1 MEDAFIVAAKRTA
14 IGRKGKSLSLAR
26 PEELLAEVLQAV
38 VKDVKLDP
46 NLIDDVLVGCVY
58 QVGEQGCC
66 VARNATVAGGF
77 PADTPASTLNRQCGS
92 ALSAFNFCATTIRA
106 GEADVMIAGGIE
118 LMSKYPIMSD
128 FWGLNKGLPFGQKFI
143 DACGGK
149 VVNQG
154 EAAELIAKK
163 WGITREQMDEFG
175 YHSHLKAAK
184 AQAAGKFK
192 AEIAPVEVTLP
203 EGGKKIFDTDE
214 GIRPDTTLEKLA
226 ALKPALGTSMITAG
240 NSSQISDGAS
250 AVLLMSGKKCKE
262 LGIKPRARFVASSV
276 VGDDPVMMLTGPIAV
291 TRKILKK
298 TGMKITD
305 FDVIEINEAF
315 ASVPLAWA
323 IEHQPDPKVVNINGG
338 AIALGHPVG
347 NTGTRLVATALC
359 ELEKKQGQRA
369 LITLCTGGGM
379 APATI
384 IERV

>member
-1 MEDAFIVAAKRTA
+1 
-14 IGRKGKSLSLAR
+14 
-26 PEELLAEVLQAV
+26 
-38 VKDVKLDP
+38 
-46 NLIDDVLVGCVY
+46 
-58 QVGEQGCC
+58 
-66 VARNATVAGGF
+66 
-77 PADTPASTLNRQCGS
+77 
-92 ALSAFNFCATTIRA
+92 
-106 GEADVMIAGGIE
+106 
-118 LMSKYPIMSD
+118 
-128 FWGLNKGLPFGQKFI
+128 
-143 DACGGK
+143 
-149 VVNQG
+149 
-154 EAAELIAKK
+154 
-163 WGITREQMDEFG
+163 
-175 YHSHLKAAK
+175 
-184 AQAAGKFK
+184 
-192 AEIAPVEVTLP
+192 VEVTLP

-262 LGIKPRARFVASSV
+262 LGIKPRARFVASAV
-276 VGDDPVMMLTGPIAV
+276 VGDDPVMMLTGPIAA

-323 IEHQPDPKVVNINGG
+323 IEHEPDPKVVNINGG

-347 NTGTRLVATALC
+347 NTGTRLVATALH
-359 ELEKKQGQRA
+359 ELEKKQGKRA

>member
-77 PADTPASTLNRQCGS
+77 PADTPASTINRQCGS

-163 WGITREQMDEFG
+163 WGISREQMDEFG
-175 YHSHLKAAK
+175 Y
-184 AQAAGKFK
+184 Q
-192 AEIAPVEVTLP
+192 
-203 EGGKKIFDTDE
+203 
-214 GIRPDTTLEKLA
+214 
-226 ALKPALGTSMITAG
+226 
-240 NSSQISDGAS
+240 
-250 AVLLMSGKKCKE
+250 
-262 LGIKPRARFVASSV
+262 
-276 VGDDPVMMLTGPIAV
+276 
-291 TRKILKK
+291 
-298 TGMKITD
+298 
-305 FDVIEINEAF
+305 
-315 ASVPLAWA
+315 
-323 IEHQPDPKVVNINGG
+323 
-338 AIALGHPVG
+338 
-347 NTGTRLVATALC
+347 
-359 ELEKKQGQRA
+359 
-369 LITLCTGGGM
+369 
-379 APATI
+379 
-384 IERV
+384 

>member
-1 MEDAFIVAAKRTA
+1 MEEAFIVAAKRTA

-26 PEELLAEVLQAV
+26 PEELLAEIMWAV
-38 VKDVKLDP
+38 VKEVNLDP
-46 NLIDDVLVGCVY
+46 NLIDDVLIGCVY
-58 QVGEQGCC
+58 QIGEQGCC

-77 PADTPASTLNRQCGS
+77 PPDTPASTLNRQCGS
-92 ALSAFNFCATTIRA
+92 ALSAFNFCATAIRA
-106 GEADVMIAGGIE
+106 GEAEVMIAGGVEI
-118 LMSKYPIMSD
+118 MSKYPIMSD

-163 WGITREQMDEFG
+163 WGISREQMDEFG
-175 YHSHLKAAK
+175 YHSHLKAAQ
-184 AQAAGKFK
+184 AQSEGKFR
-192 AEIAPVEVTLP
+192 AEIYPVEVITP
-203 EGGKKIFDTDE
+203 EGQKKIFDQDE
-214 GIRPDTTLEKLA
+214 GIRPDTTREKLA
-226 ALKPALGTSMITAG
+226 ALKPALGTTMITAG
-240 NSSQISDGAS
+240 NSSQVSDGAS
-250 AVLLMSGKKCKE
+250 AVLVMSGRKCQE
-262 LGIKPRARFVASSV
+262 LGLKPRARFVASAV
-276 VGDDPVMMLTGPIAV
+276 VGDDPVLMLTGPIQA

-305 FDVIEINEAF
+305 FDVIEVNEAF
-315 ASVPLAWA
+315 ASVPLAW
-323 IEHQPDPKVVNINGG
+323 IMEHEPNLEVFNINGG

-347 NTGTRLVATALC
+347 NTGTRLLCTALH
-359 ELEKKQGQRA
+359 ELERRQGRYA